1 MKPIEEIKE
10 IVAFE
15 KSKVKEK
22 EHETHI
28 LHKCL
33 RLGRCPDCGG
43 KTTYREEE
51 NSFINM
57 IFTGN
62 NQWVE
67 IFTCEN
73 GHIHQIKHPSYVSF
87 RNTRIDM
94 ASHLEKMASD
104 QSAFPQVDT
113 SLELLTKI
121 RSGIL
126 ASKQTPNF
134 YKLLLTP

>member
-1 MKPIEEIKE
+1 VASWKCAAGSTILIPSGPLGNHLFVVVIDPSDFDGHPKQSCISVSICSIRDIPYDKTC
-10 IVAFE
+10 IVQPL
-15 KSKVKEK
+15 
-22 EHETHI
+22 EH
-28 LHKCL
+28 
-33 RLGRCPDCGG
+33 P
-43 KTTYREEE
+43 
-51 NSFINM
+51 F
-57 IFTGN
+57 
-62 NQWVE
+62 
-67 IFTCEN
+67 
-73 GHIHQIKHPSYVSF
+73 IKHPSYVSF